1 MPIESII
8 VSALVVAVFSTFGI
22 ALAYAERQTATSRAD
37 RNALAG
43 LLNPSSTGRKRRSA
57 TARRFRSR
65 RVASSA
71 LGRRRRLRRIPYSR
85 CRNPHRSP
93 PRCPRQPNCDQS
105 QHHRQGTAPGLLPRT
120 LYEPRPQLRGED
132 HNGPV
137 HCGGYPDIQRPEH
150 GHLGWE

>member
-57 TARRFRSR
+57 
-65 RVASSA
+65 
-71 LGRRRRLRRIPYSR
+71 
-85 CRNPHRSP
+85 NPHRSP
-93 PRCPRQPNCDQS
+93 PRCPRQPNCDEGE
-105 QHHRQGTAPGLLPRT
+105 QHG
-120 LYEPRPQLRGED
+120 
-132 HNGPV
+132 
-137 HCGGYPDIQRPEH
+137 
-150 GHLGWE
+150 